1 MSSEKARLSS
11 RVVAAFLV
19 MCAVMPLAQA
29 CGSEDQT
36 KYGGPAGLS
45 GRKVPDPASVA
56 TATSNPN
63 AVAPCDDA
71 GLSTQTTTCSVSF
84 STTIFAKYMQAT
96 GTWKCTDSSCHGP
109 TGSSGT
115 SANAPTI
122 DGSDPKKAYAA
133 LAGYPFQGK
142 PYIDACSTD
151 PSASG
156 MDANLTG
163 AAQPKMPQSGA
174 GVSPPGATP
183 DEITDLE
190 TWLKCGAPQ
199 N

>member
-1 MSSEKARLSS
+1 M
-11 RVVAAFLV
+11 
-19 MCAVMPLAQA
+19 AQA
-29 CGSEDQT
+29 CGSEDET
-36 KYGGPAGLS
+36 KYGGPSGLS
-45 GRKVPDPASVA
+45 NRKVADPPSAA
-56 TATSNPN
+56 PTGTTNPN
-63 AVAPCDDA
+63 AVAACDDA
-71 GLSTQTTTCSVSF
+71 GLSTSTATCGVSF
-84 STTIFAKYMQAT
+84 ATTIFGKYMAAT

-122 DGSDPKKAYAA
+122 DGTDPKKAYAA
-133 LAGYPFQGK
+133 LATYRFQGK
-142 PYIDACSTD
+142 MYINACSID

-156 MDANLTG
+156 MDSNLTG

-183 DEITDLE
+183 DELTDLE
-190 TWLKCGAPQ
+190 TWLKCGAPD